1 MRRYPSKRTTAMA
14 FCALIQ
20 EEYPPLQIESP
31 LSLYQGVVLPEWLD
45 YNGHM
50 NIAYYVLAFDHAT
63 DALID
68 YLGMG
73 EAYRQQSQCSAFVL
87 ETHVNF
93 QRELMAGDTFRITTQ
108 ILGFDS
114 KRIHYFHR
122 MYHAEKGLLAATTE
136 LIAIHVDL
144 IQRHSIPM
152 PLEILDRLNAIMT
165 RHMQL
170 PRPPQS
176 GRVIGV
182 RSKPVAEPE
191 GRHKQ

>member
-1 MRRYPSKRTTAMA
+1 MA
-14 FCALIQ
+14 FCGPLIM
-20 EEYPPLQIESP
+20 QIEAP
-31 LSLYQGVVLPEWLD
+31 LALYQGVVPPEWID

-63 DALID
+63 DALVD

-73 EAYRQQSQCSAFVL
+73 EDYRKQTQCSTFVL

-93 QRELMAGDTFRITTQ
+93 QRELVVGDPMRITTQ
-108 ILGFDS
+108 LLGFDS

-122 MYHAEKGLLAATTE
+122 LYHAEKNLLAATTE
-136 LIAIHVDL
+136 LIAIHVEL
-144 IQRHSIPM
+144 VQRRSTAMPIP
-152 PLEILDRLNAIMT
+152 ILDRLNAIMT

-170 PRPPQS
+170 PRPLQS

-182 RSKPVAEPE
+182 RSKPAQEPE
-191 GRHKQ
+191 GDSAL